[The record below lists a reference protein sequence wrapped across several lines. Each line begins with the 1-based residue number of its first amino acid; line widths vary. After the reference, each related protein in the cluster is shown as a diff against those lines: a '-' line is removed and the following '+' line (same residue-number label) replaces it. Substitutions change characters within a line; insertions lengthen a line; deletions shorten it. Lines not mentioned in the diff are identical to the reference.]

1 MITFNNGYLPLIIIV
16 AVLVP
21 VMVPVLVPAVHWT
34 IVSQNETGTKT
45 GHKEG
50 TNNCSKVEIGRYHP
64 SLPSFIDQTSL
75 GMLFTLL
82 K

>member
-1 MITFNNGYLPLIIIV
+1 
-16 AVLVP
+16 
-21 VMVPVLVPAVHWT
+21 MVPVLVPVLVPPVHWT

-64 SLPSFIDQTSL
+64 GLPI
-75 GMLFTLL
+75 
-82 K
+82 